1 MGGKFVPKLN
11 WEVGIGCAQCSDNT
25 ILEGLDGLFISVDV
39 VVVWFDKWEA
49 DLLRYE
55 VGLDFFC
62 GLIVHDIKFWFVTL
76 FIKIFKILFISS
88 QDAGRVDAQDWSGE
102 DSVSLIMV
110 HDEETNLSIEQHKRK
125 FAGTVVV
132 HDTGGFVR
140 VSSKT
145 EDVCN

>member
-11 WEVGIGCAQCSDNT
+11 WEVGIGHAQCSNNT

-49 DLLRYE
+49 DLLGCE
-55 VGLDFFC
+55 VGLDYFC

-102 DSVSLIMV
+102 DSISLIMV

-140 VSSKT
+140 VSSKA